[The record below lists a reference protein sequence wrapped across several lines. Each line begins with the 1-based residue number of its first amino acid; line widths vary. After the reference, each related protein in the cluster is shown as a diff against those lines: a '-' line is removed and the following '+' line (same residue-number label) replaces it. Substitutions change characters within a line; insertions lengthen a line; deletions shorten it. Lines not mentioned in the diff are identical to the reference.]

1 MFELLQEILNS
12 LDFFTDGNSSVNT
25 DAIPHVIE
33 FKQEVL
39 GTSPSGNDTGA
50 SGSKPPKGDSEIC
63 KRLTDQVIEMQK
75 NSTLN
80 PVSTIEQVDDE
91 GRKHIAVA
99 GGVKLPFVG
108 DKTVSG
114 CVSFPA
120 PSPAPSKK

>member
-1 MFELLQEILNS
+1 MFELLQEMLNS

-25 DAIPHVIE
+25 D
-33 FKQEVL
+33 
-39 GTSPSGNDTGA
+39 A

-99 GGVKLPFVG
+99 GGVKILLVGVFRFQRRHRLLVRNNLYDIMARLPVG
-108 DKTVSG
+108 
-114 CVSFPA
+114 
-120 PSPAPSKK
+120 